1 MSNQLLTSPP
11 QPSAAEWAQIVE
23 QSNETQLSLRAFSS
37 QIGVPLQQL
46 YNWRSRLKTSTPTPR
61 LSRGFKEVKPT
72 FAVTPNSMREE
83 GAIEVHL
90 RNGRMVRVTGSRVDT
105 RLLQAVIDLADGGAA
120 C

>member
-1 MSNQLLTSPP
+1 
-11 QPSAAEWAQIVE
+11 
-23 QSNETQLSLRAFSS
+23 
-37 QIGVPLQQL
+37 
-46 YNWRSRLKTSTPTPR
+46 
-61 LSRGFKEVKPT
+61 
-72 FAVTPNSMREE
+72 MREE